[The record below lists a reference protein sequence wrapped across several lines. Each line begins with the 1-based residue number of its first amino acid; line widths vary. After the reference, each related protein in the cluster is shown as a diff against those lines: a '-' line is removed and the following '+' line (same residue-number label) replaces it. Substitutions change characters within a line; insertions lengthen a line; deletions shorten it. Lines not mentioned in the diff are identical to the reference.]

1 MQPAKFFRLG
11 RFLGL
16 LMLLIM
22 LAGCRQPVVNSGMQA
37 PADNN
42 LPTLRVGVAASSPPF
57 VFRKDGQLQG
67 IEVDLAHQFGKSY
80 GLRIN
85 FIPLDWEKLIP
96 ALDDGR
102 IDVIMSG
109 MTMTDQRAYRVAFT
123 EPYMQTGQALLV
135 RADEAARYRQG
146 IFSLMGT
153 KPRIGLVEG
162 TTGDFFITANI
173 HGAEEVRF
181 KTPDEAVSAL
191 KRGKIDVLVH
201 DAPMV
206 RYYAAMDTSGKL
218 FPVPQLATVEYLA
231 WGVAKSNR
239 ELLLA
244 LNKFLE
250 ESSRAGTLEA
260 TIHHW
265 LPR

>member
-1 MQPAKFFRLG
+1 MQPADIFRLG
-11 RFLGL
+11 RFLSL
-16 LMLLIM
+16 VMLLII
-22 LAGCRQPVVNSGMQA
+22 LAGCHQPAGDNRMHA
-37 PADNN
+37 PGNDT
-42 LPTLRVGVAASSPPF
+42 LPTLRVGVAVHSPPF

-67 IEVDLAHQFGKSY
+67 IEIDLARMLGASIGF
-80 GLRIN
+80 RIN
-85 FIPLDWEKLIP
+85 FVPLDWEKLIP
-96 ALDDGR
+96 ALEDNR

-123 EPYMQTGQALLV
+123 EPYMRSGQTLLV
-135 RADEAARYRQG
+135 RSDEAARYRQG
-146 IFSLMGT
+146 VFSLMGT
-153 KPRIGLVEG
+153 NPRIGLVEG

-173 HGAEEVRF
+173 HGAEKIRF

-201 DAPMV
+201 DAPML

-231 WGVAKSNR
+231 WGVAKTNR
-239 ELLLA
+239 ELLLK
-244 LNKFLE
+244 LNTFLE
-250 ESSRAGTLEA
+250 EGNRTGNLDT
-260 TIHHW
+260 TIRHW